1 MSNSATPRKS
11 ATKANI
17 RQRWR
22 NAMEKVLKNKKK
34 LQQMEKRRS
43 RKFNSPLNKKKTRQ
57 RRKQRN
63 KTMYKPGLNNI
74 KENNIYSPKP
84 IKMKRVKKSK
94 KSNNNN
100 VISDLL
106 RSKFSNQHNDTYLK
120 GHATKPVKS
129 YGRLSNAMRNA
140 SNRNNVGG
148 ITRGKG
154 KKYTLRKG
162 TELITSKDVQSWLKA
177 NSNANAKANA
187 NAKSLKIRNRWIKAA
202 RNALKKNQ

>member
-1 MSNSATPRKS
+1 
-11 ATKANI
+11 
-17 RQRWR
+17 
-22 NAMEKVLKNKKK
+22 V
-34 LQQMEKRRS
+34 
-43 RKFNSPLNKKKTRQ
+43 
-57 RRKQRN
+57 
-63 KTMYKPGLNNI
+63 YKPGLNNI
-74 KENNIYSPKP
+74 RENNIYSPKP

-100 VISDLL
+100 VISELL
-106 RSKFSNQHNDTYLK
+106 RSKFSNQHNDKYLK

-162 TELITSKDVQSWLKA
+162 KKLEDGKGEQSWLK
-177 NSNANAKANA
+177 ANAKANA

>member
-1 MSNSATPRKS
+1 MSNSITPRKS
-11 ATKANI
+11 GSKENI

-22 NAMEKVLKNKKK
+22 NAMKKVLKNKKK
-34 LQQMEKRRS
+34 LQKMENKRSKR
-43 RKFNSPLNKKKTRQ
+43 FNNPLNKKSLRQ

-63 KTMYKPGLNNI
+63 KTVYKPKLNNI

-94 KSNNNN
+94 KNNNNNN
-100 VISDLL
+100 VISELL
-106 RSKFSNQHNDTYLK
+106 RSKFSNQHNDKYLK

-129 YGRLSNAMRNA
+129 YHRLSNAMRNA

-154 KKYTLRKG
+154 KKFTLRKG
-162 TELITSKDVQSWLKA
+162 TKLEDGKGEQSWLKHKLPKVQTI
-177 NSNANAKANA
+177 SP
-187 NAKSLKIRNRWIKAA
+187 SLLAAVELA
-202 RNALKKNQ
+202 RNNMMK